1 MKKFGV
7 GFVLFRHAA
16 KTLLAKAN
24 DGVRE
29 LTSPTDQSILI
40 KAQRDASLLLP
51 CQALFAFAA
60 ELGLKAA
67 VESLTEKKPHGHDL
81 EKLFKMLPDDRAS
94 SFRTRFNDADFDQK
108 LRKHCLNFQE
118 SRYFFEPKGD
128 SSDFKFE
135 PNFMEKFVEILLKE
149 FAVEIQNST
158 NG

>member
-67 VESLTEKKPHGHDL
+67 VESLTEKNH
-81 EKLFKMLPDDRAS
+81 
-94 SFRTRFNDADFDQK
+94 T
-108 LRKHCLNFQE
+108 
-118 SRYFFEPKGD
+118 
-128 SSDFKFE
+128 
-135 PNFMEKFVEILLKE
+135 V
-149 FAVEIQNST
+149 T
-158 NG
+158 T